1 MGKNNRP
8 KRNGPAGAQLLGSAE
23 VQRKAIISDTIP
35 AKLNIQ
41 PRSFNPSTYHPLN
54 LSHLPPVFAH
64 FNIYLQRDAE
74 L

>member
-8 KRNGPAGAQLLGSAE
+8 KKNGNKTPQLFGSAE

-41 PRSFNPSTYHPLN
+41 LRNFKPSIYRLLVFPL
-54 LSHLPPVFAH
+54 L
-64 FNIYLQRDAE
+64 I
-74 L
+74 